1 MNENVALL
9 HALLRSDFSSFIEKT
24 FHTVTPGEVYHR
36 NWHIDAIAH
45 HLELCRQRKIKRLII
60 TVPPRC
66 LKSVT
71 TSVAFP
77 AFLLGKGPSER
88 ILCVSYSQD
97 LALKH
102 GSDMRAIVDA
112 PWYRQLFPNSKVS
125 STGSTQFE
133 YRTQE
138 RGFRL
143 STSVQGSITGRGAN
157 FIIVDDAHKADE
169 VLSTTKRERVINWVR
184 NTLFTRLDDKENGVI
199 IVIQQ
204 RLLESDLVGHLLET
218 GDWVHLNLPAIA
230 EDYSEISVG
239 ADQVKIREPGDL
251 LDPSRHPKHVLDE
264 LARDLGSYFFAAQ
277 YQQCPAPSG
286 GNLVQWKWFKRYN
299 HPPQKRTGRIIQSWD
314 TANTATE
321 SSDYSVC
328 TTWLAQDS
336 HHYLLDVIR
345 KKLTFPDLVRGV
357 VAAQQRQQA
366 DLVLIE
372 EAGSGISLL
381 QQMKQQGL
389 KCVGIKPH
397 LDKETRLVSET
408 AMIEAGYVSIPTE
421 ASWVA
426 AFQHELVMFPNGKY
440 DDQVDSLSQYLEYQ
454 RVRAKK
460 GGKLTIVPIRS
471 Y

>member
-1 MNENVALL
+1 MSEDVTLL
-9 HALLRSDFSSFIEKT
+9 HALLRNDFSSFIDKT
-24 FHTVTPGEVYHR
+24 FHTITPGEMYHR

-77 AFLLGKGPSER
+77 AYLLGKDPRER

-102 GSDMRAIVDA
+102 GSDMRAVLEA
-112 PWYRQLFPNSKVS
+112 PWYQRLFPKTMMS

-133 YRTQE
+133 YRTHA

-169 VLSTTKRERVINWVR
+169 VLSETKRERVINWVR

-204 RLLESDLVGHLLET
+204 RLHESDLVGHLLES
-218 GDWVHLNLPAIA
+218 DNWVHLNLPAIA
-230 EDYSEISVG
+230 DGYSEIPISP
-239 ADQVKIREPGDL
+239 DQIKIREPGDL

-286 GNLVQWKWFKRYN
+286 GNLLQWEWFTRHN
-299 HPPQKRTGRIIQSWD
+299 QPPPKSGGRIIQSWD
-314 TANTATE
+314 TANTTTE

-328 TTWLAQDS
+328 TTWLAQNS
-336 HHYLLDVIR
+336 HHYLLDVTR
-345 KKLTFPDLVRGV
+345 KKLTFPELVKEV
-357 VAAQQRQQA
+357 VAAQHRHQA

-372 EAGSGISLL
+372 EASSGISLL

-389 KCVGIKPH
+389 KCVGVKPH
-397 LDKETRLVSET
+397 LDKETRLISET
-408 AMIEAGYVSIPTE
+408 ATIEAGYVSIPEE
-421 ASWVA
+421 APWVA
-426 AFQHELVMFPNGKY
+426 AFQHELVMFPNGKN

-454 RVRAKK
+454 RVNGQKRRT
-460 GGKLTIVPIRS
+460 LTILPIRN